1 MLQNKKPTFN
11 VGVSGCYKTSSL
23 LSRFLNEH
31 SVLKDHLLHTYLFY
45 FKPPLL
51 LCNLSIPIA
60 RFTAVFAYVPSSPGF
75 IILLHNKRITFKV
88 QILVHSLSF
97 LGANVDQLSL
107 CAEMMYLRSGT
118 LSKSQYPFSHFLAWL
133 NKNYFNR
140 CPLFLVDVF

>member
-1 MLQNKKPTFN
+1 MLRNKKPTFN

-60 RFTAVFAYVPSSPGF
+60 HFSAVLYMSQAVLG
-75 IILLHNKRITFKV
+75 LL
-88 QILVHSLSF
+88 
-97 LGANVDQLSL
+97 
-107 CAEMMYLRSGT
+107 
-118 LSKSQYPFSHFLAWL
+118 
-133 NKNYFNR
+133 YFCTIR
-140 CPLFLVDVF
+140 E